1 MSFDSNSIDKETPPR
16 IDDFGISVEE
26 YLEGLAQG
34 IDILEVKSLER
45 WGIPSELV
53 MELIEINDR
62 VSHGTATPE
71 EIARG
76 LRIMSPPIRQQ
87 RIAEPDDESIVHD
100 RD

>member
-1 MSFDSNSIDKETPPR
+1 MSFDANSIGKEITPR

-34 IDILEVKSLER
+34 IDVLEVKSLEQ

-62 VSHGTATPE
+62 VSNGTATPE

-76 LRIMSPPIRQQ
+76 LKIMSPPIRQQ
-87 RIAEPDDESIVHD
+87 RIAEDDESITND